1 MAVAGAIRID
11 TTRLDE
17 IIAKAPSR
25 SAEIVKSAAF
35 AVEGKAAALAPVDT
49 GALKNSIM
57 ARAVWNL
64 LWQISSPMEYAIYQE
79 LGFHHWKSGAFIQ
92 NPFLIPALEW
102 VRPQF
107 EAQWKELTK

>member
-1 MAVAGAIRID
+1 MAVAGSIRID

-17 IIAKAPSR
+17 IIANSPRR

-35 AVEGKAAALAPVDT
+35 ATEGRAAELAPVDT

-64 LWQISSPMEYAIYQE
+64 LWRVSSPMEYAIYQE

-92 NPFLIPALEW
+92 NPFLVPALEW

-107 EAQWKELTK
+107 MEQWKELTK